1 MKVKVDINDEHDETC
16 ITIQAKEWSE
26 ELEYIVKM
34 IKSRNTKRLVGVEQD
49 QSILIHPNEIDYVF
63 AENRKVFAAMAQ
75 QKVELK
81 MKLYEVESLLKPLH
95 FTRFS
100 KSVIGNLNQILRF
113 ELAFNGSL
121 CVHFKSG
128 NKEYVTRNYV
138 AEIKEKLILGGGSYG
153 N

>member
-1 MKVKVDINDEHDETC
+1 MKVKIDINDEHDETY

-26 ELEYIVKM
+26 ELEYILKM
-34 IKSRNTKRLVGVEQD
+34 IKNTNSKRLLGVEQD

-63 AENRKVFAAMAQ
+63 AENRKVFAAIAQ

-81 MKLYEVESLLKPLH
+81 MKLYEVESLLKRLH

-113 ELAFNGSL
+113 ELVFNGNL

-128 NKEYVTRNYV
+128 NKEYVTRSYV
-138 AEIKEKLILGGGSYG
+138 AEIKEKLILGGGSHG
-153 N
+153 D